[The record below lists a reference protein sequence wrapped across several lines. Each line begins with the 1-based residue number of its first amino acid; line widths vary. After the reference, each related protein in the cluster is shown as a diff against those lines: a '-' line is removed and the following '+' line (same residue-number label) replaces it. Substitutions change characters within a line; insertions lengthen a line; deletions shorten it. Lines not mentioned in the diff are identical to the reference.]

1 MDINLIP
8 SDRNYSEMTKL
19 VSQKIKF
26 LYIFCMLLLVV
37 IHGYNLDDRVL
48 SPNQLQHNDITFT
61 NFIELYFANALLR
74 FRIPLLMTISGFL
87 LAQSSVTTYVDLVI
101 KKMRTLILPF
111 ILIASASL
119 LLSYVIESLF
129 YTTTESGVW
138 GKKIASYSFNDFV
151 YRLLV
156 SPLPFQLWYLKS
168 VFTLTLLFPLIK
180 IALKRFPY
188 LLLGA
193 LFILWAV
200 AENDGGLRMI
210 RFSFYFVFGIYIVQE
225 KIDID
230 HAPVWFS
237 KTKFFVLFIV
247 AGFLKTI
254 IAFKGHAWFGNSAVY
269 LVRFMYDSTVLLG
282 ALCVWFSIDPVV
294 RYCSNKKWYV
304 QFAPKFFF
312 IYAFHAPMV
321 NFLIDPYIHFFKFI
335 PMTHLFAF
343 FTLPVVVIAFCVG
356 LDVVTSRFFPS
367 FYALF
372 TGGRGSA
379 KKRIEKSAQP
389 STYNHYHRV
398 NDVLAKRYTLFAK

>member
-1 MDINLIP
+1 M
-8 SDRNYSEMTKL
+8 MTKT

-37 IHGYNLDDRVL
+37 IHGYNLNDRVL
-48 SPNQLQHNDITFT
+48 SPNQLQHADITFT
-61 NFIELYFANALLR
+61 NFIEFYIANALLR

-87 LAQSSVTTYVDLVI
+87 LAQSSVTSYVDLVV

-111 ILIASASL
+111 ILIAASSL
-119 LLSYVIESLF
+119 LLSYIIESVF
-129 YTTTESGVW
+129 YTSTESGVW
-138 GKKIASYSFNDFV
+138 GKKIADYSINDFV

-200 AENDGGLRMI
+200 ADNEGGLRMI
-210 RFSFYFVFGIYIVQE
+210 RFSFYFVLGIYIVQE

-237 KTKFFVLFIV
+237 RTKFLILFIL
-247 AGFLKTI
+247 AGLIKTI
-254 IAFKGHAWFGNSAVY
+254 IAFKGYALIGNSAVY
-269 LVRFMYDSTVLLG
+269 LVRFMYDITVLLG
-282 ALCVWFSIDPVV
+282 AIFIWFSIDPVV
-294 RYCSNKKWYV
+294 HYCSNKKWYV

-312 IYAFHAPMV
+312 IYAFHAPLV
-321 NFLIDPYIHFFKFI
+321 NYLIDPYIHFFKFI
-335 PMTHLFAF
+335 PLTHLFAF
-343 FTLPVVVIAFCVG
+343 FTLPVLVIAFCVG

-367 FYALF
+367 FYSLF

-379 KKRIEKSAQP
+379 KKSVLKNAQP
-389 STYNHYHRV
+389 STYNHYQRV